1 MRPRTLTRALLY
13 VPTAPSM
20 WLGCESAVAK
30 TDVRPYVWR
39 VSRLLLL
46 FILVPLLDI
55 FLLLELSGVM
65 GVINTVA
72 LVIFTGVLGASLFRR
87 AWAEAWTGWQRALAE
102 GRLPEEGVLGAAMLL
117 VGGALLITPGVVTD
131 VIGLTLLLGPS
142 RRWLAARL
150 KPYLLKK
157 VQEGR
162 ESGRVRV
169 IRMDGL
175 GDPMHDGPFTDDL
188 FPGHPPRMATAPK
201 RVEME
206 VETIETEAEVVG
218 RRVRVERRPQ
228 PRKQVL
234 DADFVVED

>member
-1 MRPRTLTRALLY
+1 M
-13 VPTAPSM
+13 
-20 WLGCESAVAK
+20 
-30 TDVRPYVWR
+30 
-39 VSRLLLL
+39 SRLLLL

-55 FLLLELSGVM
+55 FLLLKLSGVM
-65 GVINTVA
+65 GFANTVG
-72 LVIFTGVLGASLFRR
+72 LVILTGVLGASLFKR
-87 AWAEAWTGWQRALAE
+87 AWADAWTGWQRALSE

-157 VQEGR
+157 VQEGKR
-162 ESGRVRV
+162 SGRVRV
-169 IRMDGL
+169 VHMDGF
-175 GDPMHDGPFTDDL
+175 GGPMPDGPFADDL
-188 FPGHPPRMATAPK
+188 FAGEPPRVASAPK

-206 VETIETEAEVVG
+206 VETIETEAELVG